1 MMNGKKILF
10 LGLIGILGVSGCAKK
25 PPALTQPEPLELYQ
39 SVCYFY
45 DSLLYRDLDSF
56 ADKDKIRTLFQGEDD
71 FNIFLDSILPA
82 MWERKFERNRIL
94 DYQIRAIELGEDEET
109 AWVKI
114 WILSDDTYPFGKIIT
129 FSQRW
134 YLRFVNWYPAEI
146 KTQKATFW
154 EKFR

>member
-1 MMNGKKILF
+1 MKKWGKVLWASMMLTV
-10 LGLIGILGVSGCAKK
+10 GLLGCAKK

-39 SVCYFY
+39 SVGYFY

-56 ADKDKIRTLFQGEDD
+56 ADKDKIRTLFQNEDD
-71 FNIFLDSILPA
+71 FNMFLDSILPA
-82 MWERKFERNRIL
+82 MWERRFERNRIL
-94 DYQIRAIELGEDEET
+94 DYQILSIELSEDEET

-114 WILSDDTYPFGKIIT
+114 WILSDDIYPFGKVMT

-146 KTQKATFW
+146 KAKKASIW
-154 EKFR
+154 EKLR